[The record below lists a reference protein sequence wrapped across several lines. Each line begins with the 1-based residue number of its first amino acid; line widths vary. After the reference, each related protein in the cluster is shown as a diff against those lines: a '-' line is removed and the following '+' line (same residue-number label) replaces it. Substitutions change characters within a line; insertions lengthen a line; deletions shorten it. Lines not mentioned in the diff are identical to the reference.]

1 MCVCAMGLAPGWLWV
16 CGAVSSVLMPWG
28 LSPTENSDSGDVFRV
43 VQGNLPFYR
52 GIVCVCTLIGLCD
65 PVQEPGG
72 SSASRA
78 EESTAAWRTLR
89 LAREKPGLQKM
100 SIAGGKKALGL
111 AAEQLLSTPVGAVLQ
126 PQAAPLAAGAK
137 SSPGS
142 LQPCP

>member
-1 MCVCAMGLAPGWLWV
+1 MGLAPGWLWV

-43 VQGNLPFYR
+43 VQGNLPLHR

>member
-89 LAREKPGLQKM
+89 LARENLGYKKM
-100 SIAGGKKALGL
+100 SIGGGEKSSGLGCR
-111 AAEQLLSTPVGAVLQ
+111 AVAQ
-126 PQAAPLAAGAK
+126 HPSGCCAAAPGSTARCRSK
-137 SSPGS
+137 EQPG
-142 LQPCP
+142 LPAPCP